1 MQENGSSDSFL
12 PKDINDDNNE
22 PYEIHEHTENEFKMR
37 DIPVTGAMKVL
48 FIMLCLAGI
57 AFSVYTFNIT
67 GILVFSV
74 SCVFIMDMLGM
85 LDLIKQTKK
94 DMTKP
99 RGYENIE

>member
-48 FIMLCLAGI
+48 FIMLCLI
-57 AFSVYTFNIT
+57 N
-67 GILVFSV
+67 
-74 SCVFIMDMLGM
+74 
-85 LDLIKQTKK
+85 
-94 DMTKP
+94 
-99 RGYENIE
+99 